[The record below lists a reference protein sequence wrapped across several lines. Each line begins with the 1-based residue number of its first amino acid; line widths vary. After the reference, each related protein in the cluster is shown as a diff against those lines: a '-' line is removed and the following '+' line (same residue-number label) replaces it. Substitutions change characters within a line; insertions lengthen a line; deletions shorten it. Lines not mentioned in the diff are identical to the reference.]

1 MNRQSMS
8 TVPCFKS
15 SNEVSDLLLLLD
27 SQVELVV
34 LFVFLLSWL
43 MLLHPPQSTS
53 YYYRGGPSVVLTL
66 RVKLFAWQI
75 HWQTRQYSD

>member
-34 LFVFLLSWL
+34 LFVFLLS
-43 MLLHPPQSTS
+43 
-53 YYYRGGPSVVLTL
+53 
-66 RVKLFAWQI
+66 
-75 HWQTRQYSD
+75 